1 MKKQQCS
8 ERVATD
14 IECQLIT
21 GWLRWLAGTFEGHLG
36 EPPVFHFVPT
46 APCPG
51 MDATEMSLAP
61 SSLQPAQGCMDI
73 DEIPPEPPVFQVELP
88 QLFQPFFIGDALV
101 PSSS

>member
-73 DEIPPEPPVFQVELP
+73 DEIPMSL
-88 QLFQPFFIGDALV
+88 LFSRLSC
-101 PSSS
+101 PSSFSLSS